1 MKQQKLDDFAT
12 LAAVYDRNAVKWRI
26 MNALLNKELTVQEM
40 SQALGVEQS
49 AMSHQ
54 LIALKRAGL
63 VKGHKEGKYRRFRLS
78 KAITFARLKEVLMEL
93 AEGRN
98 R

>member
-40 SQALGVEQS
+40 SQVLGVEQS
-49 AMSHQ
+49 RLSHQ
-54 LIALKRAGL
+54 LTTLKEHGL
-63 VKGHKEGKYRRFRLS
+63 VKGRTEGKYRCFRLNNVIS
-78 KAITFARLKEVLMEL
+78 FVHLKEAL
-93 AEGRN
+93 AELTKGKSR
-98 R
+98 